1 VAGFKKFLLRGNVVD
16 LAIAVMIG
24 AAFGAVVSSFTAGII
39 TPLIA
44 AIGGEPN
51 FSALHFTVHHS
62 TFKYGLFINAV
73 VAFVILAAIL
83 YFLVVLPINTLMER
97 FKPTPEEP
105 TPTRECPHCVSSI
118 PETAT
123 VCAFCTRDVPA
134 VSAS

>member
-24 AAFGAVVSSFTAGII
+24 AAFGAVVSSFTSGII

-62 TFKYGLFINAV
+62 TFRYGLFINAV

-105 TPTRECPHCVSSI
+105 APTRDCPHCVSSI
-118 PETAT
+118 PQAAT

-134 VSAS
+134 VSG

>member
-1 VAGFKKFLLRGNVVD
+1 MSGFTKFLLRGNVVD

-24 AAFGAVVSSFTAGII
+24 AAFGAIVSSFTAGII

-51 FSALHFTVHHS
+51 FSTLHFTVNHS
-62 TFKYGLFINAV
+62 TFKYGLVVNA
-73 VAFVILAAIL
+73 AISFVILAAIL
-83 YFLVVLPINTLMER
+83 YFLVLVPVNKLMER

-105 TPTRECPHCVSSI
+105 TPTRDCPHCVSAI

-134 VSAS
+134 AA